1 MTYGER
7 VHNFTGNAIIRD
19 HINLIEAE
27 IIYNPEKPKGYFSSF
42 KSKIVGN
49 GSKPPTDTIEV
60 QIYQPSKTG
69 QRKVFASGSGSWL
82 SHLEFDNGNVVWK
95 LDEKYDSWELPAKFG
110 STERLLDSDSSQ
122 RLDLQLIASKNFEE
136 AEKQKH

>member
-42 KSKIVGN
+42 KSKIVGSN
-49 GSKPPTDTIEV
+49 GSKPPTDAIEV

-69 QRKVFASGSGSWL
+69 VRKVFASGGGSWL
-82 SHLEFDNGNVVWK
+82 SHLEFENGQVYWK
-95 LDEKYDSWELPAKFG
+95 LDEKYESWALPATIG
-110 STERLLDSDSSQ
+110 STDRLLDSDSSE
-122 RLDLQLIASKNFEE
+122 RKDLQLIASKNFEE
-136 AEKQKH
+136 AER